1 MTNEEA
7 KSLTDKG
14 MQLVLGQ
21 EAPQNI
27 PLGLSLIKT
36 AAEADYHDA
45 QIAMF
50 LWYSKNDAK
59 LAEYWFH
66 RSEKTKPRPPGSN
79 LHRAKVRRVRRR
91 TRPRPGDPHLGHFL
105 SYVRKI

>member
-7 KSLTDKG
+7 KSRTDKG
-14 MQLVLGQ
+14 MQLVIGQ
-21 EAPQNI
+21 GVPQNI
-27 PLGLSLIKT
+27 PLGLALIHS

-59 LAEYWFH
+59 LAEHWFR
-66 RSEKTKPRPPGSN
+66 RSEKTKPRPPG
-79 LHRAKVRRVRRR
+79 V
-91 TRPRPGDPHLGHFL
+91 TYTEPRSGGCAGVIVLGL
-105 SYVRKI
+105 ALLTWAIS